1 MTDVKTILGVPVAQV
16 KSVSN
21 IPITDVKTI
30 LGSNVNLIDYSGI
43 IASLNLLTDTT
54 DTEYD
59 GTNPTLAGMETEL
72 NAINGEIIT
81 P

>member
-1 MTDVKTILGVPVAQV
+1 MVNTAK
-16 KSVSN
+16 
-21 IPITDVKTI
+21 ITYTSTVRR
-30 LGSNVNLIDYSGI
+30 LVLPGSNVNLIDYSGI